1 MSRKS
6 TDEESQAK
14 AKSHLH
20 YIEVLKDVRAILIE
34 RKEQDAHT
42 ASPTRTPTP
51 TCRKRKEF
59 SPTRQSTDSNKAIK
73 TESTAPCPD
82 DKLTNGAWRQLIASG
97 CEKPSTGKK
106 TLVIKPASYA
116 AAVLVAPV
124 G

>member
-14 AKSHLH
+14 TKSHLH
-20 YIEVLKDVRAILIE
+20 YIEVLKEVRAILVE

-42 ASPTRTPTP
+42 SSQTPNLG
-51 TCRKRKEF
+51 CRKRKEF
-59 SPTRQSTDSNKAIK
+59 SPTRQSTDSNKAVK
-73 TESTAPCPD
+73 TETAAPNPTHKQTD
-82 DKLTNGAWRQLIASG
+82 GAWRQLIASG

-106 TLVIKPASYA
+106 SLAIKPASYA

-124 G
+124 S